1 MYLNTCFSFDRRE
14 VYSTPPNR
22 PLDIDLE
29 DEMMPPSHHS
39 VENKAKNIKIISDVE
54 KKRIQAELAGI
65 GEVYQRICQVSE
77 H

>member
-1 MYLNTCFSFDRRE
+1 MNTLFSFDRRE

-22 PLDIDLE
+22 LLDIDLE
-29 DEMMPPSHHS
+29 DEMIPLSHHS

-77 H
+77 YL